1 MSSHGEDARMSVDRT
16 SCVTSKRGCFAF
28 IPKYRT
34 RGDLVGTGHREFAF
48 AYHSVSLYSPRCN
61 PLSTPPRFSLSLV
74 PLSSKASKA
83 FSLRGLSFPR
93 CIPLLSPRSLLFRQE
108 TAKKRR
114 RRRRKKEKEEEE
126 EEKEKEKEQDTH
138 KLYARCACRDIIC
151 INTRGLH

>member
-61 PLSTPPRFSLSLV
+61 PLSTPPRFSLSLSY
-74 PLSSKASKA
+74 P
-83 FSLRGLSFPR
+83 SLRRPPRPSLYEASPSLVASLSFLPDPCYFGKKR
-93 CIPLLSPRSLLFRQE
+93 RKRE
-108 TAKKRR
+108 EEEEERKKKRR
-114 RRRRKKEKEEEE
+114 RRKRKRRRRNRIRTSCMHDA
-126 EEKEKEKEQDTH
+126 Q
-138 KLYARCACRDIIC
+138 I
-151 INTRGLH
+151 

>member
-61 PLSTPPRFSLSLV
+61 PLSTPPRFSLSY
-74 PLSSKASKA
+74 P
-83 FSLRGLSFPR
+83 SLRRPPRPLYEASPSFVASLSFPQ
-93 CIPLLSPRSLLFRQE
+93 SLLFRQE
-108 TAKKRR
+108 MA
-114 RRRRKKEKEEEE
+114 KKEKKKKKK
-126 EEKEKEKEQDTH
+126 KERKKDS
-138 KLYARCACRDIIC
+138 
-151 INTRGLH
+151 